1 MSRSSRRT
9 PSRFITGTLALSGLL
24 TGTALLA
31 APAAKVKT
39 VPAPAPAP
47 AKPADQFSAEGLEFF
62 EKKVRPILA
71 ESCQGCH
78 SSKLSSPMG
87 GLKLD
92 TRAFALKGGDSGPA
106 VVPGNVAKSLL
117 HKAVVY
123 GDRTL
128 QMPPK
133 GKLPAEQIAALTE
146 WIKMGAPWP
155 ASAGAPA
162 APQPEAFNLKARR
175 DGHWSFQPLKRTP
188 PPVVKNKAWVQSPI
202 DAYILA
208 KLEAKGLAPAPPTDR
223 RTLLRRVTYDLIGLP
238 PAPSEIEAFLNDRS
252 PDAYAKV
259 VDRLLASPQYGER
272 WARHWL
278 DLVRFAETDGHEFD
292 FEKPN
297 AWAYRDYVIRALNAD
312 VPYDQFVRE
321 HLAGDLLPNPRRHP
335 TEKLNES
342 LIATGFWFL
351 GEGKHSPVD
360 LLEDETERVDN
371 QVDVLSKAFVGL
383 SVGCA
388 RCHDHKF
395 DPISTKDYYA
405 LTGILKSSR
414 FELADLNDPAP
425 TQQVVSELVKVQA
438 RLAPVTFAAV
448 SKAGSPQ
455 PEEWRRYLVAAR
467 AVLNPAKEVAQA
479 TAQTGDLVFEDF
491 ENGSYEGWTSTGSAF
506 GERPNQKPIP
516 EYQGDVN
523 AQGNGFVNTHSALR
537 GTGREVGDGLT
548 GTLTSRPFSIERP
561 YIRFLVGGGGHEG
574 KTCLNLKVEGKVVR
588 TVSGK
593 NENRM
598 DWAQFDV
605 RDLRGKQAQLEI
617 VDAVTGPW
625 GNIGVDHITFSGA
638 PGAET
643 RLVDTVAA
651 REGVTATVLQGWVRH
666 LRERA
671 AKDVAD
677 PLHPLVVLASAPA
690 ERFSSVRAE
699 LLEKLKATTGIRPGE
714 RVYASFDQNGYGEW
728 SATGEAF
735 GDGPTREPVVRLD
748 AKTRQVTAISPSGIA
763 DSGRLSDRL
772 QGVLRSPN
780 FKIEKPN
787 ILYRMA
793 GRDAQVNLI
802 IDNFQRIRAPI
813 YGGLTLQLKG
823 NDRPQWFVQDVGQ
836 WVGHTAY
843 IELVDR
849 TDGYLAVDE
858 IRFSDAGAPAEP
870 SNSLVT
876 RMLEDPAMTSFDSL
890 AAAYGTL
897 FSKMSSDPAGDRD
910 RVALLGW
917 LARAN
922 LSTGTAT
929 PAADP
934 EIVAL
939 LEQREK
945 LEARLPRP
953 TRVMAAIE
961 GSGEDDRVHIRG
973 RHQTLGD
980 VVPRRFLEAVAGAA
994 QPAVKSGSGRRE
1006 LAERMVAASNPLLP
1020 RVMVNRVWMHHFGE
1034 GLVRTPDDF
1043 GLRGEKPTHP
1053 ELLDYLASGFANGWS
1068 LKRLHRQLLLSST
1081 YQMSSKGD
1089 PKAEAADPQDKL
1101 LHRMPARRLEGEA
1114 IRDAI
1119 LAVSGKLNT
1128 KMYGPGV
1135 LPNLTP
1141 FMVGRGRPDSSGPI
1155 DSEGRRSI
1163 YVNVRR
1169 NFLPPMFLAFDFPI
1183 PFTTIGRRSVSTVPA
1198 QALTLMNNPF
1208 VIQQAGYWGRKTLA
1222 LADLTPRQRIVRMY
1236 EEAYAR
1242 TPTDAEVNAALVF
1255 IAEQDKGYGT
1265 PNDPRSWGDLAHVL
1279 INVKEFIF
1287 LN

>member
-1 MSRSSRRT
+1 MSRPPRGT
-9 PSRFITGTLALSGLL
+9 TSRFVTGSLTLSGLL
-24 TGTALLA
+24 MGTALLA
-31 APAAKVKT
+31 APAVKAKPVPGP
-39 VPAPAPAP
+39 VPAPAKSAE
-47 AKPADQFSAEGLEFF
+47 QFTPEGLEFF

-71 ESCQGCH
+71 ESCLGCH

-87 GLKLD
+87 ALKLD
-92 TRAFALKGGDSGPA
+92 ARAFALKGGDRGPS
-106 VVPGNVAKSLL
+106 VVPGNPEKSLL
-117 HKAVVY
+117 HKAVEY
-123 GDRTL
+123 SDRTL

-162 APQPEAFNLKARR
+162 APAPQAFNLKARR
-175 DGHWSFQPLKRTP
+175 DGHWSFQPLKRP
-188 PPVVKNKAWVQSPI
+188 AVPAVKNKAWVQSPI
-202 DAYILA
+202 DAFILA
-208 KLEAKGLAPAPPTDR
+208 KLEAKGLTPAPPADR

-238 PAPSEIEAFLNDRS
+238 PTPAEITAFLNDRS
-252 PDAYAKV
+252 PNAYEKV

-292 FEKPN
+292 FEKQN

-335 TEKLNES
+335 TEKFSES
-342 LIATGFWFL
+342 IIATGFWFL

-425 TQQVVSELVKVQA
+425 TQRIVAELQKLQTK
-438 RLAPVTFAAV
+438 LAPVTLASV
-448 SKAGSPQ
+448 GKVGSPQ
-455 PEEWRRYLVAAR
+455 ADVWRRYLLAAR
-467 AVLNPAKEVAQA
+467 AVLNPTTEVAQSV
-479 TAQTGDLVFEDF
+479 TQPGDVVFEDF
-491 ENGSYEGWTSTGSAF
+491 EGPSYEGWTSTGNAF
-506 GERPNQKPIP
+506 GERPNRKPIP

-523 AQGNGFVNTHSALR
+523 ALGSGFINTHSALR
-537 GTGREVGDGLT
+537 GTGREVGDALT
-548 GTLTSRPFSIERP
+548 GTLTSRPFAIERP
-561 YIRFLVGGGGHEG
+561 YIRFLIGGGGHEG

-588 TVSGK
+588 TTTGK
-593 NENRM
+593 NDNRM

-617 VDAVTGPW
+617 VDAVTGAW

-638 PGAET
+638 PAADA
-643 RLVDTVAA
+643 RLVDTIAA
-651 REGVTATVLQGWVRH
+651 RDGLAPGALQGWVRH

-671 AKDVAD
+671 MKDVAD
-677 PLHPLVVLASAPA
+677 PLHPLAVLASVSDDRFPA
-690 ERFSSVRAE
+690 ARTE
-699 LLEKLKATTGIRPGE
+699 LLEKLKSTSGMRAGE
-714 RVYASFDQNGYGEW
+714 RIYANFDKAGFGEW
-728 SATGEAF
+728 TATGEAF
-735 GDGPTREPVVRLD
+735 GDGPAREPVVRLD
-748 AKTRQVTAISPSGIA
+748 AKTRQVAAISPSGSA

-787 ILYRMA
+787 ILYHMA

-813 YGGLTLQLKG
+813 YGGLTLQVKG
-823 NDRPQWFVQDVGQ
+823 NDRPQWYVQDVGQ

-849 TDGYLAVDE
+849 SDGYLAVDE
-858 IRFSDAGAPAEP
+858 IRFSSDGAPAEP
-870 SNSLVT
+870 ANPLIT

-890 AAAYGTL
+890 VSAYGTL

-917 LARAN
+917 LARAS
-922 LSTGTAT
+922 LSTAGGAPAT
-929 PAADP
+929 DP
-934 EIVAL
+934 EIGAL
-939 LEQREK
+939 LAQREK

-980 VVPRRFLEAVAGAA
+980 VVPRRFLEAVAGDT

-1043 GLRGEKPTHP
+1043 GIRGEKPTHP
-1053 ELLDYLASGFANGWS
+1053 ELLDYLASNFTEGWS
-1068 LKRLHRQLLLSST
+1068 LKRLHRQMLLSST
-1081 YQMSSKGD
+1081 YQMASQGD
-1089 PKAEAADPQDKL
+1089 PKADAADPQDKL
-1101 LHRMPARRLEGEA
+1101 LHRMPVRRLEGEA

-1119 LAVSGKLNT
+1119 LAISGKLDT

-1135 LPNLTP
+1135 LPYLTP
-1141 FMVGRGRPDSSGPI
+1141 FMVGRGRPDTSGPI
-1155 DSEGRRSI
+1155 DSDGRRSI
-1163 YVNVRR
+1163 YINVRR
-1169 NFLPPMFLAFDFPI
+1169 NFLTPMFLAFDMPI

-1222 LADLTPRQRIVRMY
+1222 LADLTPRQRIGRMY

-1242 TPTDAEVNAALVF
+1242 TPSDAEVNAALVF
-1255 IAEQDKGYGT
+1255 LSDQDKAYGT
-1265 PNDPRSWGDLAHVL
+1265 ANDPRSWGDLAHVL

>member
-1 MSRSSRRT
+1 
-9 PSRFITGTLALSGLL
+9 LL

-31 APAAKVKT
+31 APVPKVKP
-39 VPAPAPAP
+39 VPRPAPAP
-47 AKPADQFSAEGLEFF
+47 AKPAEQFSPEGLEFF
-62 EKKVRPILA
+62 EKKIRPILA
-71 ESCQGCH
+71 ESCLGCH
-78 SSKLSSPMG
+78 TAKLSSPMG
-87 GLKLD
+87 ALKLD
-92 TRAFALKGGDSGPA
+92 SRVFALKGGDRGAS
-106 VVPGNVAKSLL
+106 VVPGHPDKSLL
-117 HKAVVY
+117 HKAVTY
-123 GDRTL
+123 EDRTL

-155 ASAGAPA
+155 AGPETPA
-162 APQPEAFNLKARR
+162 APQAQVFNLKARR
-175 DGHWSFQPLKRTP
+175 DGHWSFQPLKRP
-188 PPVVKNKAWVQSPI
+188 AVPVVKNKAWVQSPI
-202 DAYILA
+202 DAFILA
-208 KLEAKGLAPAPPTDR
+208 KLEAKGLAPAAPTDR

-238 PAPSEIEAFLNDRS
+238 PTPAEIEAFLNDRS
-252 PDAYAKV
+252 PNAYEKV
-259 VDRLLASPQYGER
+259 VNRLLASPQYGER

-335 TEKLNES
+335 TEKFNES

-425 TQQVVSELVKVQA
+425 TRQIVAELQKVEA
-438 RLAPVTFAAV
+438 RLSPVTLASV
-448 SKAGSPQ
+448 GRAGSAQ
-455 PEEWRRYLVAAR
+455 ADDWRRYLLAAR
-467 AVLNPAKEVAQA
+467 AVLNPATQVAQG
-479 TAQTGDLVFEDF
+479 TAAAGDVVFEDF
-491 ENGSYEGWTSTGSAF
+491 EAGSYEGWTSTGSAF
-506 GERPNQKPIP
+506 GERPNRQPIP

-523 AQGNGFVNTHSALR
+523 AMGKGFVNTHSALQ
-537 GTGREVGDGLT
+537 GTKREVGDAST
-548 GTLTSRPFSIERP
+548 GTLTSRPFTIEQP

-574 KTCLNLKVEGKVVR
+574 KTCLNLKVEGKVAR
-588 TVSGK
+588 TITGK
-593 NENRM
+593 NNNRM

-605 RDLRGKQAQLEI
+605 RDLRGKQAQFEI
-617 VDAVTGPW
+617 VDAVSGPW
-625 GNIGVDHITFSGA
+625 GNIGVDQITFTGA
-638 PGAET
+638 PSAET
-643 RLVDTVAA
+643 LLVDSVAA
-651 REGVTATVLQGWVRH
+651 REGVSAAVLQGWVRH
-666 LRERA
+666 LREGA
-671 AKDVAD
+671 TKDVTD
-677 PLHPLVVLASAPA
+677 PLHPLVTLASVLADRFPSAKT
-690 ERFSSVRAE
+690 E
-699 LLEKLKATTGIRPGE
+699 LLQKLKATAGVRGGE
-714 RVYASFDQNGYGEW
+714 RVFASFNQSGFGEW
-728 SATGEAF
+728 TASGEAF
-735 GDGPTREPVVRLD
+735 GEGPTREPVVRLD
-748 AKTRQVTAISPSGIA
+748 AKTRQVTAISPSGSA

-772 QGVLRSPN
+772 QGALRSPN

-787 ILYRMA
+787 ILYHMA

-802 IDNFQRIRAPI
+802 IDNFQRIRYPI

-823 NDRPQWFVQDVGQ
+823 NDRPEWYVQDVGQ

-843 IELVDR
+843 IEVVDR
-849 TDGYLAVDE
+849 SNGYVAVDE
-858 IRFSDAGAPAEP
+858 VRFSDAGAPAEP
-870 SNSLVT
+870 ANPLLT
-876 RMLEDPAMTSFDSL
+876 RMLEDPALTSFDAL
-890 AAAYGTL
+890 VAAYGTL

-917 LARAN
+917 LARTN
-922 LSTGTAT
+922 LSTGTA
-929 PAADP
+929 ASSADP
-934 EIVAL
+934 EITAL

-945 LEARLPRP
+945 LEVRLPKP
-953 TRVMAAIE
+953 MRVMAAIE
-961 GSGEDDRVHIRG
+961 GSGEDDQVHIRG

-980 VVPRRFLEAVAGAA
+980 VVPRRFLEAVAGAE
-994 QPAVKSGSGRRE
+994 QPVVKSGSGRRE
-1006 LAERMVAASNPLLP
+1006 LAERMVAPTNPLLP

-1053 ELLDYLASGFANGWS
+1053 ELLDYLASSFGNGWS
-1068 LKRLHRQLLLSST
+1068 LKRLHRQILLSNT
-1081 YQMSSKGD
+1081 YQMASQGD

-1101 LHRMPARRLEGEA
+1101 LHRMPVRRLEGEA

-1119 LAVSGKLNT
+1119 LAISGKLDA

-1135 LPNLTP
+1135 LPYLTP
-1141 FMVGRGRPDSSGPI
+1141 FMIGRGRPDASGPI

-1163 YVNVRR
+1163 YINVRR
-1169 NFLPPMFLAFDFPI
+1169 NFLSPMFLAFDMPI

-1208 VIQQAGYWGRKTLA
+1208 VIQQAGYWGRKALA

-1242 TPTDAEVNAALVF
+1242 TPVDAEVNAALVF
-1255 IAEQDKGYGT
+1255 LSEQDKAYGT